1 MFKNLNVSALGVLGH
16 PSELIELALTYGF
29 ASVDLN
35 MAEFA
40 ARARRN
46 GLAHAKR
53 LIQSARL
60 QVGTFSLPLQW
71 DVDDEA
77 FRAEMKKLPEYL
89 DCAKA
94 LGCTRA
100 TVTIAPANDSRP
112 YHENFEFHRHRLADL
127 GAAMAP
133 AGVRLAVGFRAAEC
147 HRRNRV
153 FQFLHDLDAVRLLL
167 GMVAAPNVGLWLDPW
182 EVTAAGGSLENV
194 RKWSPAGIVAVD
206 VAEMPA
212 DATIPCEDDQ
222 SRLLPNAE
230 NGRLDAAGFLS
241 TLNEMGYDGP
251 VTVRPSHDVFANHR
265 REAVV
270 RQTAESLDCIWPTAG
285 LSSATQAVVAAA
297 E

>member
-35 MAEFA
+35 MVEFA
-40 ARARRN
+40 TRARLKGMAYAR
-46 GLAHAKR
+46 R
-53 LIQSARL
+53 LIQSAQL

-71 DVDDEA
+71 DADDEI
-77 FRAEMKKLPEYL
+77 FREEMKKLPEYL

-100 TVTIAPANDSRP
+100 TVMVAPANDSRP
-112 YHENFEFHRHRLADL
+112 YHENFEFHRHRLQDL

-147 HRRNRV
+147 HRRDRV

-167 GMVAAPNVGLWLDPW
+167 NMVAAPNVGLWLDVW
-182 EVTAAGGSLENV
+182 EVVACGGSLESV
-194 RKWSPAGIVAVD
+194 RKMSPAGIVAVD

-222 SRLLPNAE
+222 LRLLPDAE
-230 NGRLDAAGFLS
+230 NGRIGVAGFLS
-241 TLNEMGYDGP
+241 ELKEMGYDGP
-251 VTVRPSHDVFANHR
+251 VTVRPSHGVFANHR

-270 RQTAESLDCIWPTAG
+270 RQAAESLNHVWPAAG
-285 LSSATQAVVAAA
+285 LSSTTRPA
-297 E
+297 